1 MTEITGNTNAGLNW
15 IKKIDRLWLLIGG
28 ALFSGAL
35 IDPAQTVTS
44 LIFLGKAAISVAP
57 FLLLAIGIAA
67 WTKATGVDSLI
78 AKVFQGHQYQMII
91 AAALFGA
98 LSPFCSCGV
107 IPFIAALL
115 AMGVPLA
122 PVMAFWLASP
132 LMDPQAFL
140 LISSA
145 IGIEFAIVKTL
156 SAVFFGLLGGFATH
170 AVVGLGWF
178 ADPLRR
184 EAVSSCG
191 APNVGKT
198 NIHLRFWNDDERRS
212 AFGSEFLKTTLFL
225 GKWLTL
231 AFLLESLMVAFVPA
245 DAIAGLLGEGQA
257 AAIPLATLVG
267 VPAYLNG
274 FAAIPL
280 IAGLIDLG
288 MSPAA
293 GMAFMTAGG
302 VTSFPAAIAVL
313 ALVRKPIFVWYLALA
328 LVGSMVVGFA
338 YEFYLI

>member
-1 MTEITGNTNAGLNW
+1 MTEITGNTGPGLNW
-15 IKKIDRLWLLIGG
+15 LKKIDRVWLLIVAGIAIG
-28 ALFSGAL
+28 AVLNMT
-35 IDPAQTVTS
+35 QTIAS
-44 LIFLGKAAISVAP
+44 LTFLGEAAVSVAP
-57 FLLLAIGIAA
+57 FLILAIGIAA

-115 AMGVPLA
+115 AMGVPIA

-132 LMDPQAFL
+132 LMDPQSFL
-140 LISSA
+140 LVSSA
-145 IGIEFAIVKTL
+145 IGFEFAVVKTI
-156 SAVFFGLLGGFATH
+156 SAVFFGLFGGFATH
-170 AVVGLGWF
+170 LVVQLGWF
-178 ADPLRR
+178 GDPLSG
-184 EAVSSCG
+184 EAGGGCG
-191 APNVGKT
+191 APNVTQSK
-198 NIHLRFWNDDERRS
+198 IQLRFWEDPDRRR

-231 AFLLESLMVAFVPA
+231 AFLLESLMVAYVPGE
-245 DAIAGLLGEGQA
+245 AIAAILGDGQA

-280 IAGLIDLG
+280 IAGLIELG

-293 GMAFMTAGG
+293 GLAFMTAGG

-313 ALVRKPIFVWYLALA
+313 ALVRKPVFFWYIGLAL
-328 LVGSMVVGFA
+328 LGSVMVGFA
-338 YEFYLI
+338 YQIYLI